1 MRAVRRSVPD
11 RVLQARAVLDSV
23 ILVEVSTSVFEE
35 AGRLEPSVL
44 RSLDAIHLLSA
55 LDLGDELEGLVT
67 YDDRAYWDREAHIRL
82 EIESGDVVVVECAE
96 PIGQVTPEWTD
107 DDFASADPSLAQRR

>member
-1 MRAVRRSVPD
+1 MTEHH
-11 RVLQARAVLDSV
+11 LDD
-23 ILVEVSTSVFEE
+23 T
-35 AGRLEPSVL
+35 
-44 RSLDAIHLLSA
+44 
-55 LDLGDELEGLVT
+55 VT
-67 YDDRAYWDREAHIRL
+67 HAYWDREAHIRL